1 MAFSKM
7 NLATPRPT
15 SMRRY
20 SQYSLVELP
29 VELLLQIGRQ
39 MGFGDVQNLR
49 LVCKHL
55 NDIFA
60 PTVLSHIHLGDR
72 SYKTPGREYL
82 TWGFASYNGGR
93 PSYTRG
99 PDITVPRPSASL
111 RDLASGHKS
120 LAFVKSLTVSSLEW
134 LVYQPNLLKQTNLF
148 QWLQFVKNGRFRGD
162 GLVRIHWQG
171 KLPNLE
177 SVK

>member
-7 NLATPRPT
+7 NLATPRP
-15 SMRRY
+15 MRQY
-20 SQYSLVELP
+20 SQYSLVKLP
-29 VELLLQIGRQ
+29 VELLLQLGRQ
-39 MGFGDVQNLR
+39 MGFGDIQNLR

-72 SYKTPGREYL
+72 SHVIRGREHRLFSSWCGY
-82 TWGFASYNGGR
+82 
-93 PSYTRG
+93 YTT
-99 PDITVPRPSASL
+99 PDITVTRTSASL
-111 RDLASGHKS
+111 RDLASGHES

-134 LVYQPNLLKQTNLF
+134 LVYQPYLLKQTNLF
-148 QWLQFVKNGRFRGD
+148 QWLQFLKNGRFRRD